1 MGLEVVTIWKNIRGL
16 IILSFVLHIVMSVFT
31 GSVHFVKTGDYQP
44 LLEDTIGKLVA
55 SDNLAYQ
62 MEKDLESGKLD
73 SIPEEY
79 REFVK
84 ESLLN
89 KILSNI
95 LAQLAILYVIF
106 RAWKFFFEWN
116 TGYSSTKHTLLEI
129 IASII
134 TYGSLGVG
142 YFVITTIAA
151 GKSLGAAETLLS
163 GIPFKSIVF
172 GIQLA
177 LQSI

>member
-1 MGLEVVTIWKNIRGL
+1 
-16 IILSFVLHIVMSVFT
+16 MSVFT

-95 LAQLAILYVIF
+95 LAQLAIL
-106 RAWKFFFEWN
+106 
-116 TGYSSTKHTLLEI
+116 
-129 IASII
+129 
-134 TYGSLGVG
+134 
-142 YFVITTIAA
+142 
-151 GKSLGAAETLLS
+151 
-163 GIPFKSIVF
+163 
-172 GIQLA
+172 
-177 LQSI
+177 